1 MNVGFRRVVWAE
13 NRSVNSVFSWHPL
26 AWPKETPQMDPGT
39 AGENSRRIPP
49 VQLGKRETSVLVAS
63 RVAARAPN
71 TRDSEAREPSSVTR
85 AVVSRG
91 WGQVPAASVFPAF
104 GLGPTC
110 SYCKRRTER
119 GRYKPSVLDGGAKM
133 ERPGYQKAPG
143 DGREGGAHGE
153 EPIKLFVKSR
163 LPPGRCMC
171 VSGAAAD
178 RMLRIRTRRWA
189 GARI

>member
-1 MNVGFRRVVWAE
+1 MVWAG
-13 NRSVNSVFSWHPL
+13 NGSVNSVSSWHPV
-26 AWPKETPQMDPGT
+26 AWPEETPEMDPGP

-49 VQLGKRETSVLVAS
+49 VQRGKRETDVLVAS

-104 GLGPTC
+104 GLGPSC
-110 SYCKRRTER
+110 SCCKCKTER
-119 GRYKPSVLDGGAKM
+119 DRYKPSVLDGSAKM

-143 DGREGGAHGE
+143 DSQELGAHGE
-153 EPIKLFVKSR
+153 EPIQSFVKSR
-163 LPPGRCMC
+163 LTWTVRVCLWCCGRPDTEN
-171 VSGAAAD
+171 SNRELG
-178 RMLRIRTRRWA
+178 R
-189 GARI
+189 ARI